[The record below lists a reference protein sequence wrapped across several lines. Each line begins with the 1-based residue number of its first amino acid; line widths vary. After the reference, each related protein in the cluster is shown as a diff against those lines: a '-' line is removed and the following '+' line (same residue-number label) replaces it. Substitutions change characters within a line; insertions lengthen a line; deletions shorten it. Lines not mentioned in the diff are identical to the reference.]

1 MSTSALWFLVSR
13 SIRNRL
19 LRQVRRVRS
28 PRYAVALLAGLAYI
42 MLLLGNPRDRPG
54 FSRFPTSVVELI
66 AAGGVLLVVIWSW
79 LYAHDRRALTF
90 RTAEVTFLFPA
101 PISRRTLIHYKL
113 VRAQL
118 LILLN
123 TAIWTVLLDAGRAG
137 LPIAMRAVAVW
148 CALSTLQLHRLGA
161 TLVRTSLGEHGW
173 YGLRRSA
180 IAASVLVVATVLVT
194 GAAIQ
199 AWPVV
204 ATASGLA
211 DIAPM
216 AREIALLPLPAIVLA
231 PFQGLMAPLYAP
243 DPGAWWSAIGLALA
257 ILFLHYLWV
266 IRSEAAF
273 EEAAADASFAR
284 IRELA
289 DQRSGGAA
297 RARGY
302 SPPLSALRPS
312 GRPEV
317 AFIWKNVTMVLR
329 RRRAVVLGFAFGVC
343 FLGALAARE
352 NAPRLA
358 TTVGTLLMMWS
369 GLLIAVGPQW
379 ARNDLRSD
387 LARLDLLRSYPL
399 DGGAV
404 VRAESAGSA
413 FIVTL
418 AQMAMIA
425 IGVTALWHD
434 PEWAIAAPE
443 RFPLL
448 AAGVLVLPFVNFIGL
463 MLFNGAAI
471 LFPAWVTPGG
481 SRGGVDTLGQNL
493 LTAVAYTIAL
503 MIVLILPA
511 IVAVIVWSAFQ
522 GGAGPL
528 GVIPGAIGAAATLAL
543 EAWLLSL
550 WLGGVF
556 ERIDPPTAGIESAA

>member
-1 MSTSALWFLVSR
+1 MSAPALWYLVSR
-13 SIRNRL
+13 SVRNRV
-19 LRQVRRVRS
+19 LRQARRVRS
-28 PRYAVALLAGLAYI
+28 PRYAFALLAGLAYI
-42 MLLLGNPRDRPG
+42 VLLLGNPRDRPG
-54 FSRFPTSVVELI
+54 FARFPTAVVELLV
-66 AAGGVLLVVIWSW
+66 AGGVLLVVIWSW

-113 VRAQL
+113 LRAQL

-123 TAIWTVLLDAGRAG
+123 TAIWTLLLDAGRVG
-137 LPIAMRAVAVW
+137 LPIAMRAVGVW

-180 IAASVLVVATVLVT
+180 VAATVLVVAMALVV
-194 GAAIQ
+194 GAVVQ
-199 AWPVV
+199 AWPLA
-204 ATASGLA
+204 ATVSRIEDIGPAVR
-211 DIAPM
+211 DIALM
-216 AREIALLPLPAIVLA
+216 PLPTVVLA
-231 PFQGLMAPLYAP
+231 PFRALMAPLYAP
-243 DPGAWWSAIGLALA
+243 HPAAWWSAIGLALA
-257 ILFLHYLWV
+257 LLFLHYLWV
-266 IRSEAAF
+266 IRSDAAF

-289 DQRSGGAA
+289 DRQTGGAA
-297 RARGY
+297 RAGGY
-302 SPPLSALRPS
+302 SPPLSGLRPS

-317 AFIWKNVTMVLR
+317 AFVWKNVTMVLR
-329 RRRAVVLGFAFGVC
+329 RRRAVVLAFAFGVC
-343 FLGALAARE
+343 FLGALAVRE
-352 NAPRLA
+352 TAPRLA

-369 GLLIAVGPQW
+369 GLLVAVGPQW

-413 FIVTL
+413 FIITL
-418 AQMAMIA
+418 AQMAMITV
-425 IGVTALWHD
+425 GVTALWRD
-434 PEWAIAAPE
+434 PEWALSDPD
-443 RFPLL
+443 RLPLL
-448 AAGVLVLPFVNFIGL
+448 AAGVLVLPFINYIGL

-471 LFPAWVTPGG
+471 LFPAWVTPGAT
-481 SRGGVDTLGQNL
+481 RGGVDTLGQNL

-503 MIVLILPA
+503 LIVLLVPA
-511 IVAVIVWSAFQ
+511 VLAALVWNAFEASGAWAVLAGAVAAS
-522 GGAGPL
+522 
-528 GVIPGAIGAAATLAL
+528 ATLAL

-556 ERIDPPTAGIESAA
+556 ERIDPPTAGIESTA